1 MNLAEEYK
9 ASRVGEQKKRE
20 KYNSLL
26 NTHLEETGRNL
37 NDSFFNFNKDTL
49 TLIWGTSLNC
59 KDIKYLTLTF
69 GEISKIVA
77 DVRGRLVIFFEG

>member
-9 ASRVGEQKKRE
+9 ADKVREQKRRE

-26 NTHLEETGRNL
+26 NKHLEETGRNL

-49 TLIWGTSLNC
+49 TLIWGTSLTC
-59 KDIKYLTLTF
+59 EDIKYLTLIF
-69 GEISKIVA
+69 GEISTIVA
-77 DVRGRLVIFFEG
+77 DARDRLVIYFEG